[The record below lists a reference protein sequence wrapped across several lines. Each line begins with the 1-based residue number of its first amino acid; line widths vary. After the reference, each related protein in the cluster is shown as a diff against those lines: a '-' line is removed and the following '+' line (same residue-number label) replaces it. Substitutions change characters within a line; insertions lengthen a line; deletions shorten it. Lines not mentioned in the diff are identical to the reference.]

1 MARGTKKA
9 GTTSSGKAPHPR
21 VPRKPPFDL
30 EFYVDGRGND
40 VVRNWL
46 RGLALRKKQ
55 VIGAAMNSVLQHL
68 GVDVCETK
76 YGKQIGGG
84 LFEFR
89 VRQDA
94 GSVQPGLPPEKILLR
109 AFCHAY
115 GNRIVLL
122 VGGYDKGDDPGKK
135 RQQAEIEVARERL
148 ADWKR
153 RKAQGKA

>member
-9 GTTSSGKAPHPR
+9 GITSSGK
-21 VPRKPPFDL
+21 VPRAQEPRRPAFDL
-30 EFYVDGRGND
+30 EFYADGRGNE
-40 VVRNWL
+40 VVRTWL
-46 RGLALRKKQ
+46 RGLSLRKKQ

-68 GVDVCETK
+68 GVDVCDTQ

-115 GNRIVLL
+115 GSRIVLL
-122 VGGYDKGDDPGKK
+122 VGGYDKGEDPSKR

>member
-1 MARGTKKA
+1 M
-9 GTTSSGKAPHPR
+9 
-21 VPRKPPFDL
+21 
-30 EFYVDGRGND
+30 
-40 VVRNWL
+40 RNWL
-46 RGLALRKKQ
+46 RGLSLRKKQ
-55 VIGAAMNSVLQHL
+55 LIGAAMNSVLPHL
-68 GVDVCETK
+68 GVDVCDTK

-109 AFCHAY
+109 VFCHAY

-122 VGGYDKGDDPGKK
+122 VGGYDKGEDPSKR

-153 RKAQGKA
+153 CKAQGKA